1 MTTEGK
7 IDKDSVVGDV
17 LDQCPQA
24 LDVFLRH
31 GFTPLA
37 NPQARQAMGGTVTI
51 EQAIKI
57 HPVDLVQLLEDLNQ
71 VAAQG

>member
-1 MTTEGK
+1 MPTEGK
-7 IDKDSVVGDV
+7 INKDWVVGDV
-17 LDQCPQA
+17 LDKYPQA
-24 LDVFLRH
+24 LEVFLRY

-37 NPQARQAMGGTVTI
+37 NAQARQALAGTVTI

-71 VAAQG
+71 EAAQG